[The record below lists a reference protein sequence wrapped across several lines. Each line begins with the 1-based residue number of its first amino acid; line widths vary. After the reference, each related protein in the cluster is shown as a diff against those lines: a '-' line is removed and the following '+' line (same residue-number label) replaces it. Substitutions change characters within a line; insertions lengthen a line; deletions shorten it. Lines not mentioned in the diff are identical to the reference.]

1 MVEVLVSWCA
11 NQLPVTNSFLTVHVH
26 PDSAVA
32 LMRWVR
38 LLRELEYIMSSE
50 SEVYYWWSLCD
61 AILFIF
67 EIETNL
73 CGVRVAL
80 AIRLHVAADT
90 YCPSC
95 IKVLQLVSID
105 CPVLRKFHKLSHHI
119 SQSSYLPNV
128 LHGANYLLSY
138 MDVEYFLWVV
148 MVGYFRS
155 VFIHM

>member
-1 MVEVLVSWCA
+1 MVEVSVSWCA
-11 NQLPVTNSFLTVHVH
+11 NQMSVTNSFLTVHVH
-26 PDSAVA
+26 PDSVVA
-32 LMRWVR
+32 LMRWAC
-38 LLRELEYIMSSE
+38 LLRELEYIMSLE
-50 SEVYYWWSLCD
+50 SEVYYWWSLND
-61 AILFIF
+61 AILFICV
-67 EIETNL
+67 IETDL
-73 CGVRVAL
+73 CAVRVTL
-80 AIRLHVAADT
+80 AIRLHFAAET

-95 IKVLQLVSID
+95 IRYLQLVSID
-105 CPVLRKFHKLSHHI
+105 CPVMRKFHKLSHHI